1 MSNQLSSRLGRFTF
15 NSGKKNNNNSPPPN
29 PGQPSGP
36 PMNQPGVPR
45 PSSYPPPY
53 APPPQHLAGRATSPM
68 PPPGPYGPG
77 QIGPIPPQGQPPM
90 GMQGPPPQPYG
101 HPPVYPTGAP
111 PQMGHRDSH
120 PGMHQ
125 MQNRPQAAEVEGTNK
140 SKAQLIVGIDFVSIP
155 KHNYFIYRSGKYP
168 LRLI

>member
-1 MSNQLSSRLGRFTF
+1 
-15 NSGKKNNNNSPPPN
+15 
-29 PGQPSGP
+29 
-36 PMNQPGVPR
+36 
-45 PSSYPPPY
+45 
-53 APPPQHLAGRATSPM
+53 M

-77 QIGPIPPQGQPPM
+77 HIGPIPPQGQPPM
-90 GMQGPPPQPYG
+90 GMQGPPPAPYGG

-111 PQMGHRDSH
+111 PQMGGHRDSH

-155 KHNYFIYRSGKYP
+155 KRTIIISIYRSGKHP
-168 LRLI
+168 LSLK